1 MINLHKFLTIGNK
14 HNTTK
19 CAMLVACAIGTMVS
33 CSTDENLGQS
43 WDDENDIIHV
53 GGVSLCGLTTSIST
67 ATRATTVIDIADDG
81 TDYIKNWVRDPLFLG
96 WDVTYYLPSV
106 PDTKYA
112 CTLKLMHSG
121 DEPTRDANGLP
132 IYELRYKSDNMLAKW
147 QDNGA
152 HIFQGVYFP
161 DKLKEKD
168 DNEDGIGDGVGYG
181 IALNQSNDS
190 KVAGS
195 EGNYTILERYLAMP
209 QDCRLTASV
218 ARVELPYKHRLSRL
232 LLFTLLDP
240 EMKNKEGKMPKITSI
255 QFSKVDVLDYVDAN
269 GHPIWK
275 KADEVVPHSLGNYG
289 SVDKDG
295 NALAEHCIV
304 FYNEHKGYYV
314 TPTSSEWTTANTAWN
329 NGFNAAKTAFE
340 DAHSSEEFVPEDS
353 YGGYTKTDYGKVPV
367 YDLII
372 RPTYTN
378 ADSVMYDEIGY
389 PENKATIAGNK
400 NTFEVTV
407 TLDNGLV
414 HTSSIT
420 VDINANHQICGYL
433 RVTPEGVDYDES
445 LTETWIESES
455 EDDWYG
461 VNNREGHSLSKTG
474 SSWQRAF
481 RNTTLADD
489 NKVTDKDDKVTDGHL
504 YETTD
509 DDEADDAV
517 EGKLKTQYLSDDE
530 WIAKFLQAKA
540 GGKYHGCYFILDHDI
555 TLTLTADFVFT
566 GHLDAM
572 DHKITITGNGFAG
585 LNGVYTTNQEANSS
599 LPANQWEANVHMEGS
614 YWVPRIVSSDFGY
627 RAEILNAV
635 IDGEF
640 FTEGAYDEENKQ
652 YKAPV
657 TGYIYNCRK
666 ANTTPVERYPQN
678 MKGIPQY

>member
-1 MINLHKFLTIGNK
+1 MINLHKFFAIGNK

-43 WDDENDIIHV
+43 LEDENDIIHV
-53 GGVSLCGLTTSIST
+53 GGVSLYGLTTSIST

-81 TDYIKNWVRDPLFLG
+81 TDDIKNWVRDPLFGG
-96 WDVTYYLPSV
+96 WDVTYYLPSDL
-106 PDTKYA
+106 DTKYA
-112 CTLKLMHSG
+112 CTLKLMK
-121 DEPTRDANGLP
+121 DESQTDKIKRDANSLP

-152 HIFQGVYFP
+152 HIFQGVYVP
-161 DKLKEKD
+161 SELKTE
-168 DNEDGIGDGVGYG
+168 NS

-240 EMKNKEGKMPKITSI
+240 ELKNKEGMRPQITSI

-275 KADEVVPHSLGNYG
+275 KANEVVPHSLGNYG

-295 NALAEHCIV
+295 HTLAEHCIV

-329 NGFNAAKTAFE
+329 NAK
-340 DAHSSEEFVPEDS
+340 SSASDQTGDS
-353 YGGYTKTDYGKVPV
+353 YGGYTKTDYGTVPV

-389 PENKATIAGNK
+389 PGDKATIAGNK

-433 RVTPEGVDYDES
+433 HVTPEGVNYDES
-445 LTETWIESES
+445 LTEMWIESES
-455 EDDWYG
+455 KDDWYG

-481 RNTTLADD
+481 RNTSVSPTPDD
-489 NKVTDKDDKVTDGHL
+489 VTDGHW
-504 YETTD
+504 YENRDTD
-509 DDEADDAV
+509 GETADVTD
-517 EGKLKTQYLSDDE
+517 GSGNLKTQYISTSE
-530 WIAKFLQAKA
+530 WIAKFLQATK
-540 GGKYHGCYFILDHDI
+540 GGKYQGCYFILDQDI
-555 TLTLTADFVFT
+555 TLTLPENFVFT

-572 DHKITITGNGFAG
+572 DHTITLTKGFAG
-585 LNGVYTTNQEANSS
+585 LNGVYKTKQETSIS
-599 LPANQWEANVHMEGS
+599 TDPDCSEVNVHYESNGTNS
-614 YWVPRIVSSDFGY
+614 NWVPKIVTEGVFGY

-635 IDGEF
+635 INGEF
-640 FTEGAYDEENKQ
+640 FTSDAYDTTTKQ
-652 YKAPV
+652 YDATKV

-666 ANTTPVERYPQN
+666 AGTPVVRYPNNQ
-678 MKGIPQY
+678 KGIPQYD